1 MLLFTHLFIYFIT
14 FILSHLFYHIAA
26 GEEKSR
32 RIEVEQLLKALQ
44 EDKIF
49 SCDNKERGGGGVR
62 VREGGGERE
71 RDEDDSVTLLQQQ
84 HKVSLDKVVCDYVC
98 VCVFVCVC
106 VW

>member
-1 MLLFTHLFIYFIT
+1 MLLFTLFFIYFIT
-14 FILSHLFYHIAA
+14 FILSHLIYHIAV

-49 SCDNKERGGGGVR
+49 SCDNKERDGSGVR
-62 VREGGGERE
+62 VREGEGE

-106 VW
+106 V